1 MEDTRY
7 RITTCLIHA
16 GLYLVGI
23 ILPWLYFFELLPLSY
38 RGLTIAW
45 EAVLYTVW
53 GIVLL
58 LLIMQARKDIRRFKE
73 TEGEYVNRRMW
84 KVTFVIQMFLMAFTL
99 GYLILV
105 LLLIGVSYLL

>member
-7 RITTCLIHA
+7 RITTCLIHS

-45 EAVLYTVW
+45 EAGLYIVW
-53 GIVLL
+53 GFILI
-58 LLIMQARKDIRRFKE
+58 LLIMQARKDIKRFKE
-73 TEGEYVNRRMW
+73 NEAEYVNRRMW
-84 KVTFVIQMFLMAFTL
+84 KVVFVIEMFLMAFTL
-99 GYLILV
+99 GYLVLV
-105 LLLIGVSYLL
+105 LLLIGISSLL